1 MSMNDLAEREERPAY
16 VEFEAR
22 PVTDK
27 AASLEAGMNVSVDQ
41 DWALVTPPYSKDR
54 VEQKVLTWFSNLE
67 FNAKNGRIPG
77 AWVDMYK
84 KQYNAWKE
92 GQEIPLDGTPIR
104 NWAIPSPAQVKNLLA
119 AGMKT
124 VEDLALCND
133 EGLRRLGMG
142 GIDLRNKAKAFLASA
157 NSVVTE
163 NAALKTEVEQLKGSL
178 EAMQQ
183 QISIMVGQGARTVE
197 VPVIEPEP
205 ISASDIMDEPVKQPV
220 IADEIP
226 AIKPK
231 KAVPKGFGVP
241 AVQDPKLVAAY
252 IEKFGKKPNH
262 LAKDATIRKKLEE

>member
-27 AASLEAGMNVSVDQ
+27 AASLAAGMNVSVDEH
-41 DWALVTPPYSKDR
+41 WALVTPPYSKDR
-54 VEQKVLTWFSNLE
+54 VEQKVTTWFKNLE
-67 FNAKNGRIPG
+67 FNAKNNRIPQ
-77 AWVDMYK
+77 AWVKMYHDA
-84 KQYNAWKE
+84 YEAWKT

-104 NWAIPSPAQVKNLLA
+104 NWAIPSPSQVKNLLG

-142 GIDLRNKAKAFLASA
+142 GMDLRNKAKAYLASA
-157 NSVVTE
+157 SSVVTE
-163 NAALKTEVEQLKGSL
+163 NAALKNEISQLQGSL
-178 EAMQQ
+178 ESMQQ
-183 QISIMVGQGARTVE
+183 QINIMVNQGARVVE
-197 VPVIEPEP
+197 VPEVPRET
-205 ISASDIMDEPVKQPV
+205 ISASDIMDE
-220 IADEIP
+220 A
-226 AIKPK
+226 PK

-241 AVQDPKLVAAY
+241 AVQDPTLVAAY
-252 IEKFGKKPNH
+252 IDKFGKKPNH